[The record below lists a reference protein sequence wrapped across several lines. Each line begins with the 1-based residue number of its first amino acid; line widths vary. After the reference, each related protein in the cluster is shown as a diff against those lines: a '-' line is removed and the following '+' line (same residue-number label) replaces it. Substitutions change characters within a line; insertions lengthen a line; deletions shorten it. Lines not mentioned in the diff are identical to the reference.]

1 MVAFE
6 LVAERN
12 THKPDPD
19 ATQALTSKA
28 LEHGLVLLSC
38 GYHGNTIRILAP
50 LTIADETLDEGLDII
65 EKSLVEINAS

>member
-6 LVAERN
+6 MVAERN

-19 ATQALTSKA
+19 ATQALTASVLKN
-28 LEHGLVLLSC
+28 GLVLLSC
-38 GYHGNTIRILAP
+38 GYRGNTIRVLAP
-50 LTIADETLDEGLDII
+50 QTIADETLDEGLDII